1 MNYFFFGTSRKYILA
16 MLKSFSHVVTQRV
29 VNNTVLE
36 NKVPVVWGSKERS
49 YLQNEDGY
57 KVNDSLTQRRV
68 PKMALLLDGITYDS
82 DRKINR
88 LSKETL
94 DLSGIK
100 VTQYPPVPYN
110 YNFTLFIL
118 TKTLDDYFQILE
130 QILPYYNPVRN
141 FNIYETPSQ
150 DGSTS
155 IPVSISNLSFEP
167 DIDMDENG
175 EVRFVN
181 GSISFVLKGNIYM
194 PVKAAND
201 IIYTIYN
208 KYYPTLKAEQE
219 NFEEFMI
226 KAVDGSDADTL
237 PDIIQPTIKT
247 KSIES

>member
-1 MNYFFFGTSRKYILA
+1 MNYFFFGTSRKYILG
-16 MLKSFSHVVTQRV
+16 MLKSFSNIVTQRV
-29 VNNTVLE
+29 VNGVVLE

-68 PKMALLLDGITYDS
+68 PKMSLLLDGIIYDS
-82 DRKINR
+82 ERKINR
-88 LSKETL
+88 LSKDIIEIMKT
-94 DLSGIK
+94 K

-110 YNFTLFIL
+110 YNFTLYII

-141 FNIYETPSQ
+141 FNIYEVPGQTDSA
-150 DGSTS
+150 S
-155 IPVSISNLSFEP
+155 IPVTISSLSIEP

-181 GSISFVLKGNIYM
+181 GSISFVLKGNMYM
-194 PVKAAND
+194 PVRATND

-208 KYYPTLKAEQE
+208 KYYPVLKAEQE

-226 KAVDGSDADTL
+226 QAIDTDADTI
-237 PDIIQPTIKT
+237 PDTIQPTVKT